1 MAVPAPVIQVQN
13 LSFSYGGTPVL
24 SNVNVDVFAGD
35 FVGMI
40 GPNGGG
46 KTTLLKLLLGFLKP
60 RQGIISILGQSP
72 KHAAGH
78 IGYVPQRL
86 PFDRQFPISVIEVV
100 LTGRLSRLPWYGL
113 YSSRDRQA
121 AHEALERVN
130 LGSFAKA
137 PFGTLS
143 GGQAQRA
150 LIARAIVS
158 EPQLLFLDEP
168 TSSVD
173 TKSQADIYNI
183 LQSLR
188 HEMTILMVTHDLTAV
203 MEQVSKVLCVQGQVF
218 PMEPSAVC
226 KHFAYGLYHT
236 PLLGPEP
243 SKGKQ

>member
-1 MAVPAPVIQVQN
+1 MTEPVIQVRD
-13 LSFSYGGTPVL
+13 LSFSYGSTPVL
-24 SNVNVDVFAGD
+24 SEVNMNVTAGD

-60 RQGIISILGQSP
+60 RQGTIAILGQPP

-113 YSSRDRQA
+113 YSTRDREA
-121 AHEALERVN
+121 AYEALARVH
-130 LGSFAKA
+130 LADFAKR

-158 EPQLLFLDEP
+158 EPKLLFLDEP

-173 TKSQADIYNI
+173 AKSQTDIYHI
-183 LQSLR
+183 LQTLR
-188 HEMTILMVTHDLTAV
+188 HEMTILMVTHDLNAV
-203 MEQVSKVLCVQGQVF
+203 VEQVGTVLCVQGQVH
-218 PMEPSAVC
+218 PMEPAAVC

-236 PLLGPEP
+236 PLLGKP
-243 SKGKQ
+243 